1 MNQRE
6 MGPKLAG
13 RAPEIMDLML
23 QDKVAMV
30 SGGSRGIGFHIAR
43 DLAAEGCHV
52 IIGGRGE
59 KDLKDALNE
68 IGGQASSSRAASFR
82 GDITEKGVPEKF
94 LNEAL
99 DFFGGVDI
107 LVNNVGGGKPKTL
120 LESTDEDWAQAFEFN
135 LFHSVRMSRLV
146 IPEMKKRGG
155 GSILNVASIYGRE
168 SKGAMT
174 YNASKAALI
183 GFTKSLARETAGD
196 NIRVNSICPGGI
208 LFPGGL
214 WERRIAEAPD
224 GLQGYLDSDFP
235 LGRFGR
241 PEEVSSVAVLMS
253 SPRASLVHGACW
265 TVDGCQ
271 SRSNI

>member
-1 MNQRE
+1 
-6 MGPKLAG
+6 
-13 RAPEIMDLML
+13 MDMML
-23 QDKVAMV
+23 QDKVAMI

-43 DLAAEGCHV
+43 DLASEGCHV
-52 IIGGRGE
+52 IISGRGE
-59 KDLKDALNE
+59 KDLKDALDE
-68 IGGQASSSRAASFR
+68 TGSQKSSSRAASFR

-94 LNEAL
+94 LEEAVSV
-99 DFFGGVDI
+99 FGGVDI
-107 LVNNVGGGKPKTL
+107 LVNNVGGGNPKVL
-120 LESTDEDWAQAFEFN
+120 LDTSDEDWVQVFELN

-155 GSILNVASIYGRE
+155 GSILNIASIYGRE

-183 GFTKSLARETAGD
+183 AFTKSLAKETAKD
-196 NIRVNSICPGGI
+196 NIRVNSLCPGGI
-208 LFPGGL
+208 LFPGGR
-214 WERRIAEAPD
+214 WERRVAEAPD

-241 PEEVSSVAVLMS
+241 PEEVSAVAVLMS

-265 TVDGCQ
+265 NVDGSQ